1 VIRISTV
8 VSVVAPLRAQ
18 ALLRVLAATVTCV
31 LAAAPLA
38 GPATAQTVRIKD
50 IADFEGV
57 RDNMLVGY
65 GLAVGLNGTGDTL
78 NRSIFT
84 LDSLTGML
92 ERLGV
97 NSRLPQ
103 QVGQVGTANQINTN
117 LRTRNLA
124 AVMVTATLPPFSR
137 QGDRIDVNV
146 STMGDATSLMG
157 ATLLVTPLLGADGE
171 VYGVAQGNVA
181 IGGFG
186 AIGQAQSITRGVP
199 TNSRIANGAIVE
211 REVGFELG
219 QMDTVRLSLKNPDLT
234 TARRVAQAVN
244 TFLGQPSARSTDPK
258 TVVIQV
264 PNQYRGDAVSMLT
277 DIERLPVEPDQV
289 ARVIID
295 EHAGVIVMGE
305 NVRIST
311 VAVAQANLTIRVTE
325 TPQVSQPSPFAPG
338 ATVIPGAGGGPG
350 GEQVI
355 NVPRPRIDAGG
366 RPVVDGGG
374 NPVFDMVPQ
383 VVPGSRGGERV
394 IGGASTV
401 IVPRTNIE
409 VDDQSGRRL
418 AVVPAGITIGELVNG
433 LNALG
438 VGPRDLISILQSIK
452 AAGAMQADL
461 EVL

>member
-1 VIRISTV
+1 MPSLIRF
-8 VSVVAPLRAQ
+8 VAPHRAP
-18 ALLRVLAATVTCV
+18 ALLRVLAAALPVV
-31 LAAAPLA
+31 LVGVAAQ
-38 GPATAQTVRIKD
+38 PAAAQTVRIKD

-78 NRSIFT
+78 NRAIFT
-84 LDSLTGML
+84 LESLTGML

-97 NSRLPQ
+97 NSRTPA
-103 QVGQVGTANQINTN
+103 QVGQQGTANAINTT

-124 AVMVTATLPPFSR
+124 AVMVTATLPPFAR

-146 STMGDATSLMG
+146 STMGDATSLLG

-171 VYGVAQGNVA
+171 VYAVAQGNVA
-181 IGGFG
+181 IGGFAVVG
-186 AIGQAQSITRGVP
+186 NAQSVTRGVP

-211 REVGFELG
+211 REIPFELG
-219 QMDTVRLSLKNPDLT
+219 QMDTMRLSLKNPDLT
-234 TARRVAQAVN
+234 TARRMAQAVN
-244 TFLGQPSARSTDPK
+244 AFLGAPAARSTDPK

-264 PNQYRGDAVSMLT
+264 PAQYRGDAVAMLT

-338 ATVIPGAGGGPG
+338 ASVLPSIGGTQNPD
-350 GEQVI
+350 QVV
-355 NVPRPRIDAGG
+355 NVPRPRVDAGG
-366 RPVVDGGG
+366 RPVVDAGG
-374 NPVFDMVPQ
+374 NPVFDLVPQ
-383 VVPGSRGGERV
+383 VVPGSRQGAIPGS
-394 IGGASTV
+394 IAGGASTV
-401 IVPRTNIE
+401 VVPRTNIE
-409 VDDQSGRRL
+409 VDDGSGRRL
-418 AVVPAGITIGELVNG
+418 AVIPAGITIGELVNG